1 MESTQQQRVS
11 IPRTNQKYERVP
23 KRAFPIRA
31 IQRAGGKSQIKSH
44 PIASAP
50 SIDEFTPLSQKANPF
65 NKYQRELRGAR
76 TSRGKGGAAAAV
88 CAMPAG
94 FPCCPEGQS
103 REMMSGALPPLLVMT
118 PASARPEELTCVL
131 LSWWLVEVMMLPGVL
146 LVKVEVRLSKN
157 IGGQYC
163 ESTGISER
171 KSRPGKSDEI
181 LDIGG

>member
-1 MESTQQQRVS
+1 M
-11 IPRTNQKYERVP
+11 
-23 KRAFPIRA
+23 
-31 IQRAGGKSQIKSH
+31 
-44 PIASAP
+44 
-50 SIDEFTPLSQKANPF
+50 
-65 NKYQRELRGAR
+65 
-76 TSRGKGGAAAAV
+76 
-88 CAMPAG
+88 
-94 FPCCPEGQS
+94 
-103 REMMSGALPPLLVMT
+103 
-118 PASARPEELTCVL
+118 L